1 MKMLKGIFAITRG
14 HEVVEMREVEYVEDV
29 RQALE
34 LVEGQPMPM
43 YGAYEGCTV
52 ELVGIE

>member
-14 HEVVEMREVEYVEDV
+14 HEVVEMKEVEYQEDM
-29 RQALE
+29 RAALE
-34 LVEGQPMPM
+34 AVEGQPMPM